1 MSMASC
7 ESTPDQGTEMAEE
20 PGSST
25 DTMKTSRKKSMPA
38 SEDKHTGANHSD
50 SSEESDNDSASD
62 NLSESNGGSSV
73 SKTTLVMRPV
83 VNENKG
89 AMKLRVDFKQHHTD
103 DALQKK
109 VHCTACGQQVNQF
122 QRNSVTEHPVLKVLI
137 CKSCCKYYRSDDIS
151 KDSDGMDEQCR
162 WCAEG
167 GKLICCDFCNNAFC

>member
-20 PGSST
+20 SGSST

-73 SKTTLVMRPV
+73 SK
-83 VNENKG
+83 N
-89 AMKLRVDFKQHHTD
+89 

-122 QRNSVTEHPVLKVLI
+122 QRNSVIEHPVLKVLI
-137 CKSCCKYYRSDDIS
+137 CKVVR
-151 KDSDGMDEQCR
+151 
-162 WCAEG
+162 
-167 GKLICCDFCNNAFC
+167 